1 MIRPRVLVV
10 GDVIDDVLVRP
21 HGPIRRGTDTPSTIE
36 RFAGGSAANTAAW
49 IAAAGVAATVVATVN
64 RDDLDRHRALLS
76 QAGVAPILTASDSPT
91 GTIVVLSEDGER
103 TMLTSRGANAETGP
117 ELVPPDLLVAHTR
130 LHLTGHVVTGVD
142 RDAGWRSLLTRA
154 HGLGIEVSVDPGSVG
169 LLAEYG
175 ADRFRRLVAGS
186 DLLLPGRD
194 EATLLTGI
202 EDPAEAAAVLAGDHA
217 TVVVKC
223 GTDGAIAVHGGRTVR
238 IEAVTADPV
247 DVTGAGDAFA
257 GGLLAGLASGRP
269 LEDALHD
276 AARLA
281 ASAVS
286 IPGARPPS
294 PA

>member
-10 GDVIDDVLVRP
+10 GDVIDDILVRP
-21 HGPIRRGTDTPSTIE
+21 QGRIRRGTDTPSTIE

-49 IAAAGVAATVVATVN
+49 IAAAGVAASVVATVH
-64 RDDLDRHRALLS
+64 RDDLDRHSALLA
-76 QAGVAPILTASDSPT
+76 QVGVAPILTASSSPT

-117 ELVPPDLLVAHTR
+117 DLVPPDLLVAHTR
-130 LHLTGHVVTGVD
+130 LHLTGHVVTGAD
-142 RDAGWRSLLTRA
+142 RDAGWRALLTRA
-154 HGLGIEVSVDPGSVG
+154 HGLGVEVSVDPGSVG
-169 LLAEYG
+169 LLSEYG

-202 EDPAEAAAVLAGDHA
+202 EDPAEAAAALAGDHA

-223 GTDGAIAVHGGRTVR
+223 GTDGAVAVKGGRTITVP
-238 IEAVTADPV
+238 AASADPV

-257 GGLLAGLASGRP
+257 GGLLAALAEDRP
-269 LEDALHD
+269 LEDALQE
-276 AARLA
+276 AVRLA
-281 ASAVS
+281 ASAVGK
-286 IPGARPPS
+286 PGARPTS
-294 PA
+294 PG